1 MQKRSNDGQGQEDLT
16 MRSIRIA
23 LLVALAALGVTAL
36 SAIAAE
42 AFEWRIEG
50 KTMKALGLKEETKT
64 SEGGSFLFESSI
76 AKVDIELECEKETDT
91 GKVFS
96 ELSGAGKEGTGE
108 ETMSFSGKCK
118 VVKPSGCTV
127 AEPIKVAAKT
137 RLVELEKVMYEVYE
151 PLAGAM
157 FGEITIG
164 VCAVKGAYKLKGA
177 FCGEVEPLLTE
188 LVEQPVRF
196 SQARLDICVAKAKI
210 ADFTLEG
217 VHAVFTGN
225 SKRKLSGANAFQK
238 WGSS

>member
-1 MQKRSNDGQGQEDLT
+1 

-23 LLVALAALGVTAL
+23 LLVALAALGLTAL

-50 KTMKALGLKEETKT
+50 STMKALGLKEETKT
-64 SEGGSFLFESSI
+64 SEGGSFLLESMI
-76 AKVDIELECEKETDT
+76 GKVPIEIECEKETDT

-96 ELSGAGKEGTGE
+96 ELLGAGKEGTGE

-118 VVKPSGCTV
+118 VVKPAGCTV
-127 AEPIKVAAKT
+127 SEPIVVAAKT
-137 RLVELEKVMYEVYE
+137 RLAEFEKVMYEVYE
-151 PLAGAM
+151 PLAAGV
-157 FGEITIG
+157 FGQVTIG
-164 VCAVKGAYKLKGA
+164 VCAEKGTYKLKGA

-196 SQARLDICVAKAKI
+196 SQARLELCVGKGKI

-217 VHAVFTGN
+217 VHAVFSGN
-225 SKRKLSGANAFQK
+225 SKRKLSGANAFKK